1 VKASNTGSSD
11 RFGGAVALSADG
23 STLAVA
29 APGESSSARGVGG
42 DEADNSAFLAGAV
55 YVFRRDA
62 MGRWAQEAY
71 LKANNTDAGDD
82 FGRAL
87 ALSADGVRL
96 VVGAPSEDSNA
107 RFVGGDVTNNAAV
120 DAGAAYVFYRRGTG
134 AWVLESYLKASNAD
148 GGDRF
153 GLAVAVTDQWIAVG
167 APFEDSAARGLNGD
181 QTSNTAPDSGA
192 VYLFW
197 DNPEVGW
204 SQEAYV
210 KPSVTDAGGVFGVA
224 VTLSSD
230 QSTLAV
236 GANQADLVFPA
247 AGAAYVFRRTGFG
260 AGVWAQEAQVRP
272 VVSGS
277 GDAFGSAVSLSADGS
292 RLAVGAPRE
301 SSRATGIGGDAL
313 DTGAPVSGAAYVFT
327 RSGAPVSWTQEAYIK
342 ATNTDESDSFGS
354 SVALEADG
362 TVLVVGAPSEASN
375 ATGIGGDASNN
386 ETGGNAGAVY
396 VLRRTAGAWAHEAYV
411 KASNTAGESYFGG
424 RVAISAD
431 GGTLVCGATGE
442 SSRATGLGG
451 DESNV
456 DFPSAGAVYIY

>member
-1 VKASNTGSSD
+1 
-11 RFGGAVALSADG
+11 
-23 STLAVA
+23 
-29 APGESSSARGVGG
+29 
-42 DEADNSAFLAGAV
+42 
-55 YVFRRDA
+55 
-62 MGRWAQEAY
+62 
-71 LKANNTDAGDD
+71 
-82 FGRAL
+82 
-87 ALSADGVRL
+87 
-96 VVGAPSEDSNA
+96 
-107 RFVGGDVTNNAAV
+107 V

-230 QSTLAV
+230 QSTLAI

-342 ATNTDESDSFGS
+342 ATNTVEFVEFGRS
-354 SVALEADG
+354 LALSGDG
-362 TVLVVGAPSEASN
+362 AVLAVGAPYETSDAV
-375 ATGIGGDASNN
+375 GIGGIAG
-386 ETGGNAGAVY
+386 TGMDGAGAAY
-396 VLRRTAGAWAHEAYV
+396 VVRRTAGIWAHEAYV
-411 KASNTAGESYFGG
+411 KASNTIYDQFFASSIALSGDGE
-424 RVAISAD
+424 
-431 GGTLVCGATGE
+431 TLVCGAPGE
-442 SSRATGLGG
+442 SSRATGIGG
-451 DESNV
+451 DPFNV
-456 DFPSAGAVYIY
+456 DFLRAGAVHIY